1 MKRARIILGILCLIT
16 ILGGIGYIYV
26 KRQNVDTEAPV
37 LQAKTDTIKA
47 DIRATDAELMHGITA
62 EDNMDGDVSD
72 TLLIESI
79 TKKEDGAANEFWI
92 TYVAFDEANNSGT
105 LTRTLFYEDYRQPH
119 YVLDQPLRFPENQ
132 PLSLLDYFQAED
144 CLDGDI
150 SPFITLEGGTDLLRE
165 TPQKGFYDVTLSV
178 TNSVGA
184 TAELPIQVEIYE
196 DSYEIQTFQ
205 PEIVLNQYIV
215 YLKQGEEF
223 FADRYLEQIK
233 DKGIK
238 LIDFRPEEE
247 YSWEEDN
254 SKIHISKIGMES
266 NVDVNVPGIYSVVYS
281 YTSDETGYGCNTRLI
296 VVVE

>member
-16 ILGGIGYIYV
+16 ILGGIGYIYE
-26 KRQNVDTEAPV
+26 KRQNLDTEAPV
-37 LQAKTDTIKA
+37 LQAKADTIKA
-47 DIRATDAELMHGITA
+47 DIQATDAELMHGITA

-72 TLLIESI
+72 TVLIESI
-79 TKKEDGAANEFWI
+79 IKKEDGVANEFWI

-119 YVLDQPLRFPENQ
+119 YVLEQPLRFPENK

-150 SPFITLEGGTDLLRE
+150 SPFITLEGGTDILRE
-165 TPQKGFYDVTLSV
+165 APQKGFYDITLSV
-178 TNSVGA
+178 TNSVGD
-184 TAELPIQVEIYE
+184 TAELPMQVEIYE

-215 YLKQGEEF
+215 YIKQGEEF

-238 LIDFRPEEE
+238 LIDSRSEEE

-266 NVDVNVPGIYSVVYS
+266 NVDVNVSGIYSVVYS